1 MVETDYLSEIQLAE
15 VLDVNKESKLCR
27 TSVFFCR
34 LESHYLGCDI
44 APQVCLNDLFQ
55 PSSHIKLYHK
65 ERPLPSCGVLD
76 SNKSSQVCFGWL
88 TEVNI
93 DSLFM
98 PLCVISD
105 VRRINGLKNLQFT
118 GLEVR
123 LLVNC
128 PFFFV
133 SAHKSVNLISR
144 IVFLVT
150 YGRVAFIS

>member
-1 MVETDYLSEIQLAE
+1 MQLVE
-15 VLDVNKESKLCR
+15 VLDVNKEIKKAISAGQ
-27 TSVFFCR
+27 VNFFCR

-55 PSSHIKLYHK
+55 PSTQVKLYHK
-65 ERPLPSCGVLD
+65 ERLLLSCGVLH
-76 SNKSSQVCFGWL
+76 SNKSSQVCFGWVK
-88 TEVNI
+88 EGNI
-93 DSLFM
+93 DSLIM
-98 PLCVISD
+98 ALCGISD
-105 VRRINGLKNLQFT
+105 VRRIRRFKEQFT

-133 SAHKSVNLISR
+133 SAHKSVNLIII
-144 IVFLVT
+144 IVLLVT